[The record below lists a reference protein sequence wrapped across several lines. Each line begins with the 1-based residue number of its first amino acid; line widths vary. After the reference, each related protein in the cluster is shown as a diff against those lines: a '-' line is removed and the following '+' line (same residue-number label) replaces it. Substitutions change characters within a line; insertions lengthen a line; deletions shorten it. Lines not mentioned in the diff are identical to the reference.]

1 MRLIDAEKLEKDLCE
16 VIHRKHY
23 SERTILTLYMLL
35 DIIRNRNTIKAEPAK
50 RGKWITNKQT
60 PCEPQRIFVC
70 SECGGFIE
78 LPHYAWNCYYDYCP
92 NCGAKMEGVMKSDKA

>member
-1 MRLIDAEKLEKDLCE
+1 MRLIDAEKLEKDLRE

-50 RGKWITNKQT
+50 HGKWVKSGGDKYPDYI
-60 PCEPQRIFVC
+60 C
-70 SECGGFIE
+70 SEC
-78 LPHYAWNCYYDYCP
+78 NYYNFMETIYCP
-92 NCGAKMEGVMKSDKA
+92 NCGAKMEGGDEK